1 MGAAT
6 MRLEDY
12 GDLPED
18 VQQMIAEL
26 QIKVMD
32 LEGEAKLFRAA
43 AFISFMLVA
52 ERIWSYF

>member
-1 MGAAT
+1 

>member
-1 MGAAT
+1 

-32 LEGEAKLFRAA
+32 LEGEAKLFRVAA
-43 AFISFMLVA
+43 LISFMLVA
-52 ERIWSYF
+52 ERIWNYFFA